1 MIRLA
6 RAKVA
11 TDLPFWSGMA
21 ARMSGTTL
29 AAQGGEHKQAW
40 EVAGDDLSSTPG
52 PTLRNLF
59 SLAKKALPQGVSS
72 ICVYKKLRSAKIPFF
87 LLVEL

>member
-29 AAQGGEHKQAW
+29 AAQRGEHKQAW

-52 PTLRNLF
+52 P
-59 SLAKKALPQGVSS
+59 KKALPQGVSS